1 MFLAAAI
8 PLNRHFFKDCIVD
21 FLALLILRQIFGLKL
36 PVSSSC
42 HCQLIYHLISV
53 QNLDLDRCWALAILI
68 ISIIPNLLT
77 RDFNS
82 FRSVG
87 VGNGEL
93 INLSF
98 ILSNSIFLK
107 CVNNLLTI
115 SIFRQVFRF
124 KLPSI
129 SSCYFKCINNSASI
143 HYLNCNRC
151 WAFAVLIVCI
161 IPDFLTR
168 NFNLLWSMRVG
179 NLLTFYFRTV
189 TLFFQSGYCCIIL
202 FDRVDNLL
210 SLIKLR
216 QIGEACFPSVSSCL
230 IISRQGQCLTCDSN
244 WLFTIY

>member
-21 FLALLILRQIFGLKL
+21 FLALPIFRQILRLKL

-42 HCQLIYHLISV
+42 YFQFIYYLVSV

-68 ISIIPNLLT
+68 ISIFPNLLT

-82 FRSVG
+82 FWSIR

-107 CVNNLLTI
+107 CVGNLLTI

-168 NFNLLWSMRVG
+168 NFNLFWSMRVSDC
-179 NLLTFYFRTV
+179 LTFYFRNV
-189 TLFFQSGYCCIIL
+189 TFFFQSGYCCIIL
-202 FDRVDNLL
+202 FDRVGNLL
-210 SLIKLR
+210 PLVKLR
-216 QIGEACFPSVSSCL
+216 QIGEACFPSVGSYL

-244 WLFTIY
+244 WLLTVY